1 MIFDCQVEPL
11 TELDNLHKVKRQS
24 ILIEGPSGC
33 GKSYLANQ
41 YANMLNISDIIVVQP
56 KVADIREAIDSS
68 TQLQT
73 DVVLVIENL
82 DLGVAAAAYTL
93 LKTLEEPLPHV
104 YIIITARNVKFI
116 PDTIISRSAVVT
128 ANAPLLRDIDNYAKH
143 KDEIKYE
150 QIKDRLVWKCARS
163 FADADKILQMTADQI
178 NYYES
183 LAEICT
189 FNDSVSNIIWTIGHY
204 PNNEPC
210 DLELAIRSIMELMH
224 NSFVTRCG
232 IECLRDLSS
241 NRIAQHAVLARFIFN
256 AKYCE

>member
-11 TELDNLHKVKRQS
+11 TELDNLHKANRQS

-33 GKSYLANQ
+33 GKSYLAYQ
-41 YANMLNISDIIVVQP
+41 YANMLNISDIIAVQP

-68 TQLQT
+68 MQLQT

-82 DLGVAAAAYTL
+82 DLGVLAASYTL

-104 YIIITARNVKFI
+104 YIVITARNIKYV

-128 ANAPLLRDIDNYAKH
+128 ANIPLSRDLDNYAKH

-150 QIKDRLVWKCARS
+150 QIKNRLVWKCAKS
-163 FADADKILQMTADQI
+163 FTDADRIIQMNLDQI
-178 NYYES
+178 SYYES
-183 LAEICT
+183 LAEVCT
-189 FNDSVSNIIWTIGHY
+189 FKDSVSNIIWTIGHY

-210 DLELAIRSIMELMH
+210 DLELSIRSIMELMH
-224 NSFVTRCG
+224 SSFVTRCG

-241 NRIAQHAVLARFIFN
+241 NRLAQHAVLAKFIFN